1 MSIVT
6 KTGDKGTTATLQ
18 GKRVLK
24 SSNIIE
30 LNGEVDELNASIGFL
45 SSLIKENENLMK
57 TKAKDFLEKL
67 IIIQNNLYYIGSE
80 VSSNFKKD
88 YIMEKDIILLEE
100 EIKTLESFLPPQTGF
115 ILFTG
120 LKEATFAQM
129 VRTQTRK
136 AERQF
141 IRYLNEE
148 EFSKY
153 PLSYK
158 YINRLSDYIFLL
170 GRSLNYL
177 LDVTEDLVF

>member
-6 KTGDKGTTATLQ
+6 KTGDKGTTATLD

-45 SSLIKENENLMK
+45 SSLIKENQDLMN
-57 TKAKDFLEKL
+57 TKAKDFLKKL
-67 IIIQNNLYYIGSE
+67 ITIQNNLYYIGSE
-80 VSSNFKKD
+80 VSSNFKKS
-88 YIMEKDIILLEE
+88 YIKEKDISSLEI
-100 EIKTLESFLPPQTGF
+100 EIKDLESFLPPQKGF

-148 EFSKY
+148 DFSDY
-153 PLSYK
+153 PFSYK
-158 YINRLSDYIFLL
+158 YINRLSDYIYLL
-170 GRSLNYL
+170 GRSLNYFL
-177 LDVTEDLVF
+177 NVEEDLVF